1 MGVICFKS
9 PHVGRQL
16 CRLGRASIATTC
28 PTLRVICFDS
38 SYGVRQLC
46 RLAPSP
52 APISATWST
61 FGVICFKSPHVGR
74 QLCRLG
80 RASIATTCPTLRV
93 NCVRSPHVRRQLCHL
108 APRQAP
114 IAAVYMCVPIFGFRG
129 LDLYTRFGFCSGLQN
144 KKLDSTYT
152 RGRLIHEDILY

>member
-1 MGVICFKS
+1 MSDCFALNTNYS
-9 PHVGRQL
+9 SLSHVWASFASNRPTLGASCVGSVGRQSQL
-16 CRLGRASIATTC
+16 LAPRCASFASTRPTVCANCVGSPQVRRKFQLLGPRLASFASTR
-28 PTLRVICFDS
+28 PTL
-38 SYGVRQLC
+38 G
-46 RLAPSP
+46 A
-52 APISATWST
+52 
-61 FGVICFKSPHVGR
+61 
-74 QLCRLG
+74 
-80 RASIATTCPTLRV
+80 

-152 RGRLIHEDILY
+152 RGRLIHEDIR